1 MEEVFEQ
8 RATKTLGIWTE
19 AIGAMGLL
27 GLILAMLGLYG
38 LISYSVSLRAREI
51 GIRMAIGADRAGVL
65 GMVMKQGM
73 VLATAGVSIGLL
85 LCLLA
90 SRAATFALGVPG
102 FNLPF
107 VALVTAGLVAAAAL
121 GAYAPA
127 RRASRLDPNAVLRQE

>member
-1 MEEVFEQ
+1 
-8 RATKTLGIWTE
+8 
-19 AIGAMGLL
+19 
-27 GLILAMLGLYG
+27 
-38 LISYSVSLRAREI
+38 
-51 GIRMAIGADRAGVL
+51 
-65 GMVMKQGM
+65 MKQGM
-73 VLATAGVSIGLL
+73 VLAAAGASIGLL

-90 SRAATFALGVPG
+90 SRAVSFALGVPG